1 MRIEQKTLN
10 KIFSHSE
17 NQEMEYYISSKI
29 WEKQIFNFIYHSHPV
44 NLSFHFNI
52 THI

>member
-10 KIFSHSE
+10 KIFSRSE
-17 NQEMEYYISSKI
+17 NREMEYYISSKT
-29 WEKQIFNFIYHSHPV
+29 WEKQIFKLIYHSHPV

-52 THI
+52 AHI